1 MLSRNDL
8 SWILSPQKGLA
19 VENDP
24 LFFGRKPKGKIGNRP
39 EWNGANLTA
48 CRHKTGENKA
58 PFGVCG
64 YVGLWVCGCVSCSAT
79 LSTSRLRR
87 KVGRSRPGEPP
98 SNSLRRFP
106 GKSLRSVPLPLC
118 DRASSAVECG
128 LRDGFAPPQG
138 GHLRIYPHTHRY
150 PHWERGTLFHGAGA
164 EPRVPRVRSPA
175 YPSMAFS
182 M

>member
-39 EWNGANLTA
+39 EWNGANLTT

-64 YVGLWVCGCVSCSAT
+64 YVGVWVRELLRNPLDKPIAKKGGAKP
-79 LSTSRLRR
+79 SRRAAVEFAPQIPRQIVAKRSFAPLRPR
-87 KVGRSRPGEPP
+87 LQR
-98 SNSLRRFP
+98 
-106 GKSLRSVPLPLC
+106 
-118 DRASSAVECG
+118 VECG
-128 LRDGFAPPQG
+128 SPGRLRPTLG
-138 GHLRIYPHTHRY
+138 GRARSNLADAHPL
-150 PHWERGTLFHGAGA
+150 WERGSLSHGAGA

>member
-64 YVGLWVCGCVSCSAT
+64 YVGVWVRELLRNPLDKPIAKKGGAKP
-79 LSTSRLRR
+79 SRRAAVEVAPQISRQIVAKRSFAPLR
-87 KVGRSRPGEPP
+87 P
-98 SNSLRRFP
+98 RRQ
-106 GKSLRSVPLPLC
+106 R
-118 DRASSAVECG
+118 VECG
-128 LRDGFAPPQG
+128 SPGRLRPALG

-150 PHWERGTLFHGAGA
+150 PHWERATLFHGAGA